1 MSSDLW
7 KLSAAQITDGIAT
20 KSFSAS
26 EVVRS
31 HLQHIEKVNPKVNAI
46 VTLDA
51 EFAIAQANEVDKR
64 VKDGKKLRP
73 LEGVPIG
80 IKDTTAVK
88 GMRTTHGSKFFEN
101 HIPDSDDIIVD
112 RIKASGAIILGKTN
126 TPEFAAG
133 GNTYN
138 DIFGATKN
146 PWNLNLS
153 AGGSTGGGAAGL
165 ASGMFP
171 LASGTDLGGSL
182 RIPGAFCGVQGIRP
196 TVGLVP
202 AGPKNLPF
210 QSLGVPGPMARSSHD
225 LGVFL
230 EVIAKPHHL
239 DPLSPGFSFKFLE
252 ERARRELRLAY
263 VKDPAGIGIDKEVAD
278 KCLETSNALSQLG
291 HKLDIVEVDLS
302 EGREAFEILRA
313 QSYVNS
319 FLDYVEKLDEM
330 GANISGNIKRGLDQN
345 PMDVARAEI
354 TRGELWKKLATIF
367 TTYDALLTPTLPIT
381 PFPVENNYPE
391 HIDGKPTRS
400 YIDWFSTTFVFS
412 LFGVPALSVPA
423 GLSSKNLP
431 IGLQVI
437 GPHFSENRLISLAR
451 VIEELFPIG
460 FPMTD

>member
-1 MSSDLW
+1 MGNDLW
-7 KLSAAQITDGIAT
+7 KLTAAKITDGIAT

-26 EVVRS
+26 EVVQS
-31 HLQHIEKVNPKVNAI
+31 HLHHIEKVNSKVNAI
-46 VTLDA
+46 VTLDE
-51 EFAIAQANEVDKR
+51 EFATLQAKKVDKR
-64 VKDGKKLRP
+64 VKEGKKLRP

-88 GMRTTHGSKFFEN
+88 GMRTTHGSKFFEH
-101 HIPDSDDIIVD
+101 HIPDNNDIIVD

-138 DIFGATKN
+138 EIFGATKN
-146 PWNLNLS
+146 PWNLKLS

-165 ASGMFP
+165 AAGMFP

-182 RIPGAFCGVQGIRP
+182 RIPAAFCGVQGIRP

-202 AGPKNLPF
+202 AGPKKLPF
-210 QSLGVPGPMARSSHD
+210 QSLGVPGPMARCSHD

-239 DPLSPGFSFKFLE
+239 DPLSPGFSFKFSE
-252 ERARRELRLAY
+252 KRVRSELRLAY
-263 VKDPAGIGIDKEVAD
+263 IKDPAGIGIDKEVAD
-278 KCLETSNALSQLG
+278 KCLETFHALSQLG
-291 HKLDIVEVDLS
+291 HKLDIIEVDLAD
-302 EGREAFEILRA
+302 GREAFEVLRA
-313 QSYVNS
+313 QSMVNAY
-319 FLDYVEKLDEM
+319 LDYTEKLDEM
-330 GANISGNIKRGLDQN
+330 GENISGNIKRGLGQN
-345 PMDVARAEI
+345 PKDIARAEI
-354 TRGELWKKLATIF
+354 TRGELWKKLAETF
-367 TTYDALLTPTLPIT
+367 NSYDALLTPTLPIT

-391 HIDGKPTRS
+391 SIDGKLTRS

-412 LFGVPALSVPA
+412 LFGVPGLSVPA

-451 VIEELFPIG
+451 DIEELVPIG
-460 FPMTD
+460 FPIID